1 MVTFAPKFFTHFLKT
16 TSKKNVQIFVQH
28 LVAHGLRFVVCSP
41 GSRNAP
47 LVIAF
52 NQHPQIKC
60 IVIPDERSAAFYA
73 LGMAQHTKDFV
84 AVVCTSGSAALNY
97 YPAIAESFYQSVP
110 LIVITADRPEEW
122 VNQGDGQTIVQK
134 DVFKNHILFSE
145 TIPENKQDAISEWL
159 IRRVVGEG
167 ISFLNGGLIGPI
179 HFNVPLSEPLY
190 DQLELDQFNEPVTL
204 QKIVLSAH
212 LNESQKEAL
221 QNTWRQSTK
230 KMVLVGQHKPD
241 LQLQNLLNQLSEDP
255 SVIILTEHTSN
266 MYLEKGISTID
277 RTLERIELA
286 RQFDFRPEIL
296 VVLGGAIVSKRIKT
310 LLRKF
315 QPDMTWKVG
324 YDFPFMDTYQS
335 LNQTFEMNPID
346 FIATFVSLETK
357 SDYAESWFSL
367 QATAS
372 KLATEFLDG
381 LESLSDLKVVE
392 QVVGRIP
399 ENSHLHLANSSVI
412 RYALLMNPSSKI
424 TYWCNRGT
432 SGIDGSSSTACG
444 SAIIAKTE
452 LHTLITGD
460 ISFFYDSNAFW
471 NNLKLPNLRVIL
483 INNGGGGIF
492 KIIPGPDTTEELDDF
507 FVYDQKYSAE
517 HVCKS
522 FNLKYTSIHELSQLN
537 TELSSFFDEDI
548 DGHPKLM
555 EVFTPKEENSKI
567 LTNYFKFL
575 KPI

>member
-1 MVTFAPKFFTHFLKT
+1 LVTFAPNFAHISLKT
-16 TSKKNVQIFVQH
+16 TSKKNVQLFVQH

-47 LVIAF
+47 LVIAL
-52 NQHPQIKC
+52 NQHPETKC

-73 LGMAQHTKDFV
+73 LGMAQHTTDFV
-84 AVVCTSGSAALNY
+84 ALVCTSGSAVLNY
-97 YPAIAESFYQSVP
+97 YPAIAESYYQSVP
-110 LIVITADRPEEW
+110 LIVVTADRPEEW

-145 TIPENKQDAISEWL
+145 TIPENNQDSVSEWL
-159 IRRVVGEG
+159 IRRIVGEG
-167 ISFLNGGLIGPI
+167 ISYLNGGVIGPI

-190 DQLELDQFNEPVTL
+190 DQMELDQSNHPVTL

-212 LNESQKEAL
+212 LNESQKESL

-241 LQLQNLLNQLSEDP
+241 FQLQNLLNQLSEDP

-266 MYLEKGISTID
+266 MYLERVISTID
-277 RTLERIELA
+277 RTLERIELSN
-286 RQFDFRPEIL
+286 QFDYRPEIL

-335 LNQTFEMNPID
+335 LNQTFEMNSID
-346 FIATFVSLETK
+346 FMASFVSLETK
-357 SDYAESWFSL
+357 SNYAESWFLL
-367 QATAS
+367 QTTAS
-372 KLATEFLDG
+372 NLATEFLDN
-381 LESLSDLKVVE
+381 LNELSDLKVIE
-392 QVVGRIP
+392 QVIHCLP
-399 ENSHLHLANSSVI
+399 EKSHLHLANSSVI

-452 LHTLITGD
+452 IHTLITGD

-471 NNLKLPNLRVIL
+471 NNLKLSNLRVIL

-517 HVCKS
+517 HVCKT
-522 FNLKYTSIHELSQLN
+522 FNIKYTSIHELSQLN

-548 DGHPKLM
+548 DGHPKLI
-555 EVFTPKEENSKI
+555 EVFTPKDENAKI
-567 LTNYFKFL
+567 LNNYFNNI
-575 KPI
+575 KPK

>member
-1 MVTFAPKFFTHFLKT
+1 MVTFAPNFAHISLKT
-16 TSKKNVQIFVQH
+16 TSKKNVQLFVQH

-97 YPAIAESFYQSVP
+97 YPAIAESYYQSVP

-145 TIPENKQDAISEWL
+145 TIPENNQDSVSEWL
-159 IRRVVGEG
+159 IRRIVGEG
-167 ISFLNGGLIGPI
+167 ISYLNGGVIGPI

-190 DQLELDQFNEPVTL
+190 DQLELDHSNHPVTL

-212 LNESQKEAL
+212 LNEIQKESL

-241 LQLQNLLNQLSEDP
+241 FQLQNLLNQLSEDP

-266 MYLEKGISTID
+266 MYLERVISTID
-277 RTLERIELA
+277 RTLERIELSN
-286 RQFDFRPEIL
+286 QFDYRPEIL

-335 LNQTFEMNPID
+335 LNQTFEMNSKD
-346 FIATFVSLETK
+346 FVSNLMGLSTN
-357 SDYAESWFSL
+357 SNYAESWFLL
-367 QATAS
+367 QTTAS
-372 KLATEFLDG
+372 NLATKFLDN
-381 LESLSDLKVVE
+381 LNELSDLKVIE
-392 QVVGRIP
+392 QVIHYLP
-399 ENSHLHLANSSVI
+399 EKSHLHLANSSVI

-452 LHTLITGD
+452 IHTLITGD

-471 NNLKLPNLRVIL
+471 NNLKLSNLRVIL

-492 KIIPGPDTTEELDDF
+492 KIIPGPDTTEELNDF

-517 HVCKS
+517 HVCKT
-522 FNLKYTSIHELSQLN
+522 FNIKYTSIHELSQLN
-537 TELSSFFDEDI
+537 NELSSFFDEDI
-548 DGHPKLM
+548 DGHPKLI
-555 EVFTPKEENSKI
+555 EVFTPKDENAKI
-567 LTNYFKFL
+567 LNNYFNNI
-575 KPI
+575 KPK

>member
-1 MVTFAPKFFTHFLKT
+1 LVTFAPNFAHISLKT
-16 TSKKNVQIFVQH
+16 TSKKNVQLFVQQ

-47 LVIAF
+47 LVIAL
-52 NQHPQIKC
+52 NQHPETKC

-73 LGMAQHTKDFV
+73 LGMAQHTTDFV
-84 AVVCTSGSAALNY
+84 AVVCTSGSAVLNY
-97 YPAIAESFYQSVP
+97 SPAIAESFYQSVP

-134 DVFKNHILFSE
+134 DVFKNHILFSD
-145 TIPENKQDAISEWL
+145 TIPENEQENTSEWK
-159 IRRVVGEG
+159 IRRIVGEG
-167 ISFLNGGLIGPI
+167 ISYLNGGLIGPI

-190 DQLELDQFNEPVTL
+190 DQLELDQSNQPVTL

-212 LNESQKEAL
+212 LNEGQKESL

-266 MYLEKGISTID
+266 MYLEQCVSTID
-277 RTLERIELA
+277 RTLERMEFSK
-286 RQFDFRPEIL
+286 QVDYRPEIL
-296 VVLGGAIVSKRIKT
+296 LVLGGAIVSKRIKT

-315 QPDMTWKVG
+315 HPDLTWKVG

-335 LNQTFEMNPID
+335 LNQTFEMNSKD
-346 FIATFVSLETK
+346 FVSNLVGLSTH
-357 SDYAESWFSL
+357 STYSESWYSL
-367 QATAS
+367 QLSAAN
-372 KLATEFLDG
+372 LAKGFIDNLNEI
-381 LESLSDLKVVE
+381 SDLKVIE
-392 QVVGRIP
+392 QIIHCLP
-399 ENSHLHLANSSVI
+399 EKSHLHLANSSVI

-444 SAIIAKTE
+444 AAFISKE
-452 LHTLITGD
+452 NLHTLITGD

-471 NNLKLPNLRVIL
+471 NNLNLPNLRVVM

-492 KIIPGPDTTEELDDF
+492 KILPGPNTTEEFDDF
-507 FVYDQKYSAE
+507 FVYNQKFSAKYI
-517 HVCKS
+517 CKT
-522 FNLKYTSIHELSQLN
+522 FGIHYTEINDLTQLN
-537 TELSSFFDEDI
+537 KELNSFFEVNEDRR
-548 DGHPKLM
+548 PKLI
-555 EVFTPKEENSKI
+555 EVFTPKDENAKI
-567 LTNYFKFL
+567 LNNYFNTIQ
-575 KPI
+575 PI

>member
-1 MVTFAPKFFTHFLKT
+1 LKT
-16 TSKKNVQIFVQH
+16 TSKKNVHLFVQH

-73 LGMAQHTKDFV
+73 LGMAQHTTDFV

-110 LIVITADRPEEW
+110 LIIITADRPEEW

-145 TIPENKQDAISEWL
+145 TIPENNQDSVSEWL
-159 IRRVVGEG
+159 IRRKVGEG
-167 ISFLNGGLIGPI
+167 ISYLNGGAVGPI

-190 DQLELDQFNEPVTL
+190 DQLELDQYIEPITL

-212 LNESQKEAL
+212 LIESQKELL

-277 RTLERIELA
+277 RTLERIDLSS
-286 RQFDFRPEIL
+286 QFEYRPEIL

-315 QPDMTWKVG
+315 QPDMTWKIG
-324 YDFPFMDTYQS
+324 YDFP
-335 LNQTFEMNPID
+335 
-346 FIATFVSLETK
+346 
-357 SDYAESWFSL
+357 
-367 QATAS
+367 
-372 KLATEFLDG
+372 
-381 LESLSDLKVVE
+381 
-392 QVVGRIP
+392 
-399 ENSHLHLANSSVI
+399 
-412 RYALLMNPSSKI
+412 
-424 TYWCNRGT
+424 
-432 SGIDGSSSTACG
+432 
-444 SAIIAKTE
+444 
-452 LHTLITGD
+452 
-460 ISFFYDSNAFW
+460 
-471 NNLKLPNLRVIL
+471 
-483 INNGGGGIF
+483 IF
-492 KIIPGPDTTEELDDF
+492 G
-507 FVYDQKYSAE
+507 
-517 HVCKS
+517 
-522 FNLKYTSIHELSQLN
+522 
-537 TELSSFFDEDI
+537 
-548 DGHPKLM
+548 
-555 EVFTPKEENSKI
+555 
-567 LTNYFKFL
+567 
-575 KPI
+575 

>member
-1 MVTFAPKFFTHFLKT
+1 M
-16 TSKKNVQIFVQH
+16 
-28 LVAHGLRFVVCSP
+28 
-41 GSRNAP
+41 
-47 LVIAF
+47 
-52 NQHPQIKC
+52 
-60 IVIPDERSAAFYA
+60 
-73 LGMAQHTKDFV
+73 
-84 AVVCTSGSAALNY
+84 
-97 YPAIAESFYQSVP
+97 
-110 LIVITADRPEEW
+110 IVITADRPEEW

-145 TIPENKQDAISEWL
+145 TLPENKQDVISEWL
-159 IRRVVGEG
+159 IKRIVGEG
-167 ISFLNGGLIGPI
+167 ISCLKGGRIGPI
-179 HFNVPLSEPLY
+179 HYNVPLSEPLY

-241 LQLQNLLNQLSEDP
+241 LHIQNLLNQLSKDP

-266 MYLEKGISTID
+266 MYLEKAISTID
-277 RTLERIELA
+277 LTLERIELST
-286 RQFDFRPEIL
+286 QFDYRPEIL

>member
-1 MVTFAPKFFTHFLKT
+1 MVTFAPNFAHISLKT
-16 TSKKNVQIFVQH
+16 TSKKNVQLFVQH

-97 YPAIAESFYQSVP
+97 YPAIAESYYQSVP

-145 TIPENKQDAISEWL
+145 TIPENNQDSVSEWL
-159 IRRVVGEG
+159 IRRIVGEG
-167 ISFLNGGLIGPI
+167 ISYLNGGVIGPI

-190 DQLELDQFNEPVTL
+190 DQMELDQSNHPVTL

-212 LNESQKEAL
+212 LNEIQKESL

-241 LQLQNLLNQLSEDP
+241 FQLQNLLNQLSEDP

-266 MYLEKGISTID
+266 MYLERAISTID
-277 RTLERIELA
+277 RTLERIELSN
-286 RQFDFRPEIL
+286 QFDYRPEIL

-335 LNQTFEMNPID
+335 LNQTFEMNSKD
-346 FIATFVSLETK
+346 FVSNLMGLSK
-357 SDYAESWFSL
+357 NSNYAESWFLL
-367 QATAS
+367 QTTAS
-372 KLATEFLDG
+372 NLATEFLDN
-381 LESLSDLKVVE
+381 LNEISDLKVIE
-392 QVVGRIP
+392 QIIHCLP
-399 ENSHLHLANSSVI
+399 EKSHLHLANSSVI

-452 LHTLITGD
+452 IHTLITGD

-471 NNLKLPNLRVIL
+471 NNLKLSNLRVIL

-507 FVYDQKYSAE
+507 FVFDQKYSAE
-517 HVCKS
+517 YVCKT
-522 FNLKYTSIHELSQLN
+522 FNIKYTSIHELSQLN
-537 TELSSFFDEDI
+537 NELSSFFDEDI
-548 DGHPKLM
+548 DGHPKLI
-555 EVFTPKEENSKI
+555 EVFTPKDENAKI
-567 LTNYFKFL
+567 LNNYFNNI
-575 KPI
+575 KPK